1 MRYIDADNLLTTAGL
16 TSGIDATLHL
26 LEKQNGDAVVTKVT
40 TALHLPESEFLKTP
54 LMQQYVFSASDS
66 AMLLNFAFG
75 WPKRRAGI
83 WLYDGV
89 GELDLAAALDVYGL
103 TDHLYTIADG
113 AAVLS
118 HHGLRFVPRW
128 TTETLPSIGRLL
140 VPGGTGASQIA
151 ATKLQRHSRTSV
163 TVLQDDAAPRFP
175 FHATLE
181 DVARTHDTA
190 TAAFAT
196 KRLEVRTPLHLVG
209 QRWPLGALSMLLVAG
224 IMGVSGRAALVWLF
238 RGPAPTEAYA
248 NEITLAL
255 AARDYETAFFH
266 LERAHILAQRN
277 TVKHMYAHWLM
288 LGTGLRHA
296 DYREVFGQVPRILA
310 ALVFSRIWIPE
321 GNTGRARVSALQPM
335 PVPEDLRQPL

>member
-1 MRYIDADNLLTTAGL
+1 
-16 TSGIDATLHL
+16 
-26 LEKQNGDAVVTKVT
+26 
-40 TALHLPESEFLKTP
+40 
-54 LMQQYVFSASDS
+54 
-66 AMLLNFAFG
+66 MLLNFAFG
-75 WPKRRAGI
+75 WPKPRAGI
-83 WLYDGV
+83 WLYDEV
-89 GELDLAAALDVYGL
+89 GELDLAAALDVYGM

-113 AAVLS
+113 TAVLS
-118 HHGLRFVPRW
+118 HHGLHFVPRW
-128 TTETLPSIGRLL
+128 TTDTLPRMGRLL
-140 VPGGTGASQIA
+140 VPGGIGASQIA
-151 ATKLQRHSRTSV
+151 TNFQRHNRTSV

-209 QRWPLGALSMLLVAG
+209 QRWPFGALSMLLVAG
-224 IMGVSGRAALVWLF
+224 IMGVLGRAALGWLL

-296 DYREVFGQVPRILA
+296 DYREVLGQVPRILA

-321 GNTGRARVSALQPM
+321 GNRGRTCVNALQPM
-335 PVPEDLRQPL
+335 SVPEDLRQLL